1 MEVVTEVTV
10 ENALANDD
18 GLDELQAVDTDAE
31 VMPDLF
37 VHVRRMVCDS
47 DGNLRSFLRR
57 VTAAIRWMAFV
68 GVIGVPLASI
78 VLNETN
84 GAADKRYHRPL
95 WEDGQLN
102 HLRLLDVIY
111 QMGTNFFYACSA
123 LFPAQLANAIR
134 LEDGALAR
142 LGAGEKK
149 VAANELSG
157 LRRWPKLLVAVG
169 VPFMLYGVG
178 MLLLVFFMAFIG
190 FLLIFAPEFREEFYD
205 GYAEKDDDVVLKE
218 AGLIDDPRVN
228 CQVLCPFMW
237 VFTIWTH
244 LVLLSWSFIAGIPCA
259 LCWYY
264 AMKVGS
270 VLAKDDV
277 IEVVQRVDVDA
288 VSDDTVWS
296 EKVATPTIR
305 LATHTMTDLSSGF
318 GRGTGIAAAMCWVV
332 RHLIAVASNFCFIIV
347 PN

>member
-1 MEVVTEVTV
+1 MDVVSEVVL
-10 ENALANDD
+10 NALVNDED
-18 GLDELQAVDTDAE
+18 DCSEIQEVDTDAE

-37 VHVRRMVCDS
+37 VRARRMVCD
-47 DGNLRSFLRR
+47 DAGKPRPFFRR
-57 VTAAIRWMAFV
+57 VTAVIRWVAVV

-84 GAADKRYHRPL
+84 GAADKRYHRPV
-95 WEDGQLN
+95 WENGQVN

-134 LEDGALAR
+134 LDGGALAR

-149 VAANELSG
+149 VAANELSR
-157 LRRWPKLLVAVG
+157 LRCWPKLLVAVG

-178 MLLLVFFMAFIG
+178 MLLYVFLFPLFG
-190 FLLIFAPEFREEFYD
+190 FLMIFSPESRDGFYD
-205 GYAEKDDDVVLKE
+205 GYADRDDDALLKK

-228 CQVLCPFMW
+228 CPVLCPFMY

-277 IEVVQRVDVDA
+277 IEVVKRVDVDA
-288 VSDDTVWS
+288 TNDDAVWS
-296 EKVATPTIR
+296 ETVATPTIR
-305 LATHTMTDLSSGF
+305 LATHTMADLSSGF

-332 RHLIAVASNFCFIIV
+332 RAISVH
-347 PN
+347 